1 MLVSPLAFRFAHRLR
16 PQWLVRG
23 LAKALLL
30 GAASVALSA
39 HAADLRVVTHDS
51 FDLPK
56 PLLQGFEQ
64 AHGVTL
70 KIVKAG
76 DAGEMLN
83 KLILTRGSPIG
94 DVVYGIDN
102 SLLGRAREAGILQPL
117 PDGLRDLK
125 LSAAVAKAA
134 PDAAQAADWLPV
146 DWGHVTL
153 NADKAWFAQSGLALP
168 QTLDDL
174 AKPEYAKL
182 LVVQNPSTS
191 SPGLAFLA
199 ATVQAKGEGAWDWWA
214 QLRAGG
220 VKVAKS
226 WSDAYYKDFTRNGG
240 DRPLVVS
247 YLTSPAA
254 EVFYSEKKIDQSP
267 TANVSVVG
275 GVFVQVEGV
284 ALLKG
289 AQQVPAAQA
298 FMRFMRSP
306 EVQTALQTTMW
317 MLPVQDGV
325 AAVPVMQHAGQAAS
339 VQAVPVA
346 TLAQHAAAW
355 RQRFTQTVLR

>member
-1 MLVSPLAFRFAHRLR
+1 MQRSPLIS
-16 PQWLVRG
+16 LVRQFG
-23 LAKALLL
+23 AIALSLGL
-30 GAASVALSA
+30 GAVT
-39 HAADLRVVTHDS
+39 HAADLRVVTHES

-56 PLLQGFEQ
+56 PLLAGFER
-64 AHGVTL
+64 ANGVNL

-76 DAGEMLN
+76 DAGEMVN
-83 KLILTRGSPIG
+83 KLILTKGTPIG

-102 SLLGRAREAGILQPL
+102 SLLGRAREAGILAPL
-117 PDGLRDLK
+117 PASLGDLK
-125 LSAAVAKAA
+125 LAPQVAQAA
-134 PDAAQAADWLPV
+134 PDAVAAKDWLPV

-153 NADKAWFAQSGLALP
+153 NADKAWFAQSGLSLP
-168 QTLDDL
+168 KNLDDL

-182 LVVQNPSTS
+182 LVVENPSTS

-199 ATVQAKGEGAWDWWA
+199 ATVQAKGEGVWDWWA
-214 QLRAGG
+214 RLRAGG

-226 WSDAYYKDFTRNGG
+226 WSDAYYKDFTRAGG

-254 EVFYSEKKIDQSP
+254 EVFYSEKKIDVSP
-267 TANVSVVG
+267 TANVALPG

-289 AQQVPAAQA
+289 GQQTKAAEA
-298 FMRFMRSP
+298 FARFMRSA

-317 MLPVQDGV
+317 MLPVQAGV
-325 AAVPVMQHAGQAAS
+325 PAAEVMQHAGQPTEAKAVSVETLRAQAS
-339 VQAVPVA
+339 
-346 TLAQHAAAW
+346 AW